1 MPFPDLYAPASTTRG
16 TLIDIRIKRD
26 PDGKSNDDLLY
37 DLHFAHMI
45 LTGDPDDLARLDA
58 ALPGASAT
66 VKAAPGQNRKST
78 RSDTLDTPDRFLT
91 LQDPISGRYL
101 CWKRKAEV
109 SRLKSRIVGPA
120 STVVL
125 VVRVRGLDSSDASSI
140 CPLLERE
147 VDVTYEDLQPGLL
160 APRPAN
166 AGAPA
171 GGGLAR
177 SVPGRPMPNA
187 RSWDGTIG
195 CVVAGAQ
202 VLADG
207 TRAPM
212 AGIVVNANP
221 QEDGTMLLY
230 VEDVVA
236 DASIWANAK
245 DVESTIHVV
254 APDGETLHDVLARY
268 AGVAA
273 GANVDAGWA
282 YLVTAFGMAFA
293 MGTLQAN
300 AGGEWVLT
308 PEVAEE
314 AIEVAARA
322 EQNAGRPAQA

>member
-1 MPFPDLYAPASTTRG
+1 VPFPDLFAPASTTRG

-66 VKAAPGQNRKST
+66 VKSAPGQNRKST

-101 CWKRKAEV
+101 CWKRKSEV

-160 APRPAN
+160 APRPSGGAQP
-166 AGAPA
+166 AGAPTGA
-171 GGGLAR
+171 M
-177 SVPGRPMPNA
+177 PGRPMPNA
-187 RSWDGTIG
+187 RFWDGTLG

-212 AGIVVNANP
+212 AGIVVNANEQP
-221 QEDGTMLLY
+221 DGTMLLY

-236 DASIWANAK
+236 DASIWVNAK
-245 DVESTIHVV
+245 DVETTIHVV
-254 APDGETLHDVLARY
+254 APDGETLPDVLARY
-268 AGVAA
+268 ASVAA
-273 GANVDAGWA
+273 SANVDAGWA

-293 MGTLQAN
+293 MGTLPAN
-300 AGGEWVLT
+300 AGGEWVLA
-308 PEVAEE
+308 PEIAEE

-322 EQNAGRPAQA
+322 AQNLGRPVQA